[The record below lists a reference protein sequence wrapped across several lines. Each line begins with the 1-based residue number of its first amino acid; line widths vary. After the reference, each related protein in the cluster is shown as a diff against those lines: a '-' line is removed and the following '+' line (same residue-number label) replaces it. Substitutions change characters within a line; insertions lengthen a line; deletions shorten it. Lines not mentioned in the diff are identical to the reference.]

1 MGVLKHASVSWGR
14 NVLYKRL
21 PQHKSRFEVGLSRVH
36 KGIVCHAHSP
46 PFSRVV
52 SLSQINPLT
61 AHMAEM
67 GFPIHWCERA
77 LAETGDDIEAA
88 LNWILSNGELL
99 SVEDSLRESIQ
110 AQSQAVAEVAVAEM
124 APAEAAAAVVAA
136 EAEVAVAV
144 AEAGGDEREEGV
156 ESGEA
161 GAAREG
167 EAAGGDQG
175 WSHDAQAHQVGQR
188 SLCGGEA
195 CLLLQVPWFSG
206 TMWTAA
212 HAFLFFGGGT
222 QTAGFRRWCAHC
234 SVRHTENISSYLPP
248 SPFPASLRLALLA

>member
-1 MGVLKHASVSWGR
+1 MSHIL
-14 NVLYKRL
+14 
-21 PQHKSRFEVGLSRVH
+21 
-36 KGIVCHAHSP
+36 P
-46 PFSRVV
+46 PFPRVV
-52 SLSQINPLT
+52 SVSQINPLT

-124 APAEAAAAVVAA
+124 APAEVAAAVVAA
-136 EAEVAVAV
+136 EAEVAAAV
-144 AEAGGDEREEGV
+144 AEAGGNEREEGD
-156 ESGEA
+156 ENGEA
-161 GAAREG
+161 GAAGEG

-175 WSHDAQAHQVGQR
+175 WRHDAQAQQVGQK
-188 SLCGGEA
+188 SLCDGEA
-195 CLLLQVPWFSG
+195 CLLLRLRWFSG
-206 TMWTAA
+206 TTWTAA

-222 QTAGFRRWCAHC
+222 QTSRFRRWCARC
-234 SVRHTENISSYLPP
+234 SMRHTEHISSY
-248 SPFPASLRLALLA
+248 